1 IDGVYS
7 NPKPPPPYV
16 VTETKFRT
24 AAGEY
29 ADSDGSLSKAKKVE
43 DLLGKTRHG
52 KQMGEEWIK
61 NRLPDEIGDIKAKKV
76 GQNYES
82 WLMIVGPEGEVVE
95 IYKLDKNAKVIGKVK
110 K

>member
-43 DLLGKTRHG
+43 DLLGKTRDG
-52 KQMGEEWIK
+52 KQMSEEWIK
-61 NRLPDEIGDIKAKKV
+61 RRLPKEIGKKADHV
-76 GQNYES
+76 YSAGYES
-82 WLMIVGPEGEVVE
+82 WLMIVGPEGAVVE
-95 IYKLDKNAKVIGKVK
+95 IYKLDTNARVIGKVK